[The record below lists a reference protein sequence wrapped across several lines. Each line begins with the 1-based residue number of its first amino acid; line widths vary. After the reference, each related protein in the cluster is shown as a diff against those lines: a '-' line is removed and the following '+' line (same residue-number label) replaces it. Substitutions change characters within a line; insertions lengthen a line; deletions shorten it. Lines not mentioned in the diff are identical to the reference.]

1 MKDVLLL
8 IGVFALGYVLTMGLL
23 FAMVKLFFPFKTVE
37 NGTSSTISFVKSS
50 RNTTKSLAR
59 LRKVKLAN
67 G

>member
-8 IGVFALGYVLTMGLL
+8 IGVFALGYLLTMGVL

-37 NGTSSTISFVKSS
+37 KGAGTINFVKSA
-50 RNTTKSLAR
+50 RNTNKSLAR

>member
-8 IGVFALGYVLTMGLL
+8 IAVFAAGYLLTMGLL
-23 FAMVKLFFPFKTVE
+23 FVMVKLFFPFKTVAK
-37 NGTSSTISFVKSS
+37 GSASTINFVRSS
-50 RNTTKSLAR
+50 RPSSKSLAR

>member
-8 IGVFALGYVLTMGLL
+8 IGVFAVGYLLTMGLL
-23 FAMVKLFFPFKTVE
+23 FALVKLFFPFKTVE
-37 NGTSSTISFVKSS
+37 KVGTSTIDFTKPS
-50 RNTTKSLAR
+50 RHTNKSLAR

>member
-8 IGVFALGYVLTMGLL
+8 MGVFAVGYLLTMGLL
-23 FAMVKLFFPFKTVE
+23 FVLVKLFFPFKAVE
-37 NGTSSTISFVKSS
+37 KEGTTTINFAKAS
-50 RNTTKSLAR
+50 RHPNKSLAR